1 MQKNPSPE
9 ASTVIITG
17 AARGIGLA
25 TAHLMQEAGWH
36 IVRVDWD
43 EEALIESAKGFEDSL
58 ALVSD
63 ISDPEAVKDM
73 IARTL
78 NWSGRIDALVN
89 NAGVADFGPIE
100 ETDFERWRKVMATNL
115 DGVFL
120 VTQAATPAPP
130 ACPRPPPAPPTS
142 RSRPPPWTPAL
153 LPRPGPRAPVGGAK
167 APLSPACAHA
177 PELQPPR
184 HRARQPAHAH
194 ARVGARRH
202 IVFAPGTGQRRIRGP
217 AQQRMQS
224 RRLTS
229 HDRASRAAAASSMSF
244 SSSAFL
250 ASSMTTRSARCDKS
264 VMCSASTCR
273 RPHALNTGMHASS
286 AHEH

>member
-1 MQKNPSPE
+1 
-9 ASTVIITG
+9 
-17 AARGIGLA
+17 
-25 TAHLMQEAGWH
+25 
-36 IVRVDWD
+36 
-43 EEALIESAKGFEDSL
+43 
-58 ALVSD
+58 
-63 ISDPEAVKDM
+63 
-73 IARTL
+73 
-78 NWSGRIDALVN
+78 
-89 NAGVADFGPIE
+89 
-100 ETDFERWRKVMATNL
+100 MA
-115 DGVFL
+115 
-120 VTQAATPAPP
+120 PAP
-130 ACPRPPPAPPTS
+130 PPTS

-202 IVFAPGTGQRRIRGP
+202 IVFAQGTGQRRIRGP
-217 AQQRMQS
+217 AQQRMQI

-273 RPHALNTGMHASS
+273 RPHALNTGMRASS
-286 AHEH
+286 AHEHQHPLRTVAAQLQANDGYCLARVRVDAHALRRASTLDCVIAARAS